1 MTQLDPERY
10 YAQIAASTADLAA
23 LVDGADLSTPIPSCP
38 EWTLRQLATHVGRAQ
53 RWAATIVSTRSAE
66 FIPFRSVPDGRL
78 PDDPA
83 AHAAWLAAGA
93 QQLSTAV
100 REAGQDRV
108 WANGDLAPAPY
119 WARRMCHETVVHA
132 ADALLAAGRP
142 VSIDADVAA
151 DGIDEWLTV
160 LTVPDGPEGTEPD
173 PRAAALPAGRSLHVH
188 ATDEGLAGAG
198 EWLLRHEP
206 DGIRV
211 DRAHGKGDVA
221 ATGPADRLLL
231 MLLRRVPADDPA
243 LTVYGDASVLAGWLA
258 GTAF

>member
-1 MTQLDPERY
+1 MTQLDSERY
-10 YAQIAASTADLAA
+10 YAQIAASTADIAA
-23 LVDGADLSTPIPSCP
+23 LVDGADLTTPIPTCP
-38 EWTLRQLATHVGRAQ
+38 EWTLRQLATHVGRGQ

-83 AHAAWLAAGA
+83 VQAAWLAAGA
-93 QQLSTAV
+93 EQLSAAV

-108 WANGDLAPAPY
+108 WAFAGLTPAAF

-132 ADALLAAGRP
+132 ADAMLAAGRP
-142 VSIDADVAA
+142 VGIDADIAA

-160 LTVPDGPEGTEPD
+160 LTVPEGTEPD
-173 PRAAALPAGRSLHVH
+173 QRAAALPPGRSLHVH

-206 DGIRV
+206 DGVQV
-211 DRAHGKGDVA
+211 DRAHGQGDA
-221 ATGPADRLLL
+221 AVTGPADRLFMVL
-231 MLLRRVPADDPA
+231 MRRAPAGDPA